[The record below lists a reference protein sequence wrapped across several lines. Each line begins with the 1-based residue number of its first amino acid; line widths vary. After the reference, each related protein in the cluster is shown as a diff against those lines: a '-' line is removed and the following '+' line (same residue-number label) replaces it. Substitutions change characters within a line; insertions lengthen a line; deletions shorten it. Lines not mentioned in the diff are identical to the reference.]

1 MLNPANYST
10 ISFPLLGIEIDPI
23 RYFNIGPLTVH
34 LYGVVIAFG
43 LLLAG
48 VYCSRRSKRA
58 GLTEDDIL
66 DGILWITP
74 FAVICARI
82 YYCVFSWA
90 DYADNPISVLYIWN
104 GGLAIYGAVIGAFVG
119 VAIYCRIKKCALP
132 ALLDLVV
139 MGFLI
144 GQFVGRWGN
153 FFNREAF
160 GAPTMAFSRM
170 GLYNTVTGQWEYYHP
185 TFLYESL
192 WNLVGLLLIVLI
204 VAKHRRFDGE
214 NTLCYFLWYGLGRFW
229 IEGLRTD
236 SLYLF
241 DWTIGGA
248 PIRVSQ
254 ALSAVMVLVS
264 AFLLV
269 WNLWVKPHKPEELYV
284 NIVAAREA
292 AKAEETPEE

>member
-1 MLNPANYST
+1 MLNPANYSA

-119 VAIYCRIKKCALP
+119 VAIYCRIK
-132 ALLDLVV
+132 
-139 MGFLI
+139 
-144 GQFVGRWGN
+144 R
-153 FFNREAF
+153 
-160 GAPTMAFSRM
+160 
-170 GLYNTVTGQWEYYHP
+170 
-185 TFLYESL
+185 
-192 WNLVGLLLIVLI
+192 
-204 VAKHRRFDGE
+204 
-214 NTLCYFLWYGLGRFW
+214 
-229 IEGLRTD
+229 LR
-236 SLYLF
+236 
-241 DWTIGGA
+241 
-248 PIRVSQ
+248 
-254 ALSAVMVLVS
+254 
-264 AFLLV
+264 
-269 WNLWVKPHKPEELYV
+269 
-284 NIVAAREA
+284 
-292 AKAEETPEE
+292 

>member
-119 VAIYCRIKKCALP
+119 VAIYCRIKKCSLP

-144 GQFVGRWGN
+144 GPFVGRWGN

-192 WNLVGLLLIVLI
+192 WNLIGLVILHIWS
-204 VAKHRRFDGE
+204 KKGKRKYDGQA
-214 NTLCYFLWYGLGRFW
+214 FLMYVCWYGIGRAW
-229 IEGLRTD
+229 IEGLRQD
-236 SLYLF
+236 SLYISRT
-241 DWTIGGA
+241 D
-248 PIRVSQ
+248 IRVSQ
-254 ALSAVMVLVS
+254 LLALCSA
-264 AFLLV
+264 
-269 WNLWVKPHKPEELYV
+269 
-284 NIVAAREA
+284 IVAVGIMIYVAR
-292 AKAEETPEE
+292 KHPDPEKMFVNRKENEI

>member
-23 RYFNIGPLTVH
+23 RYFNIGPLTIH

-170 GLYNTVTGQWEYYHP
+170 GLYNTVTGQWEYP
-185 TFLYESL
+185 PSCTKAC
-192 WNLVGLLLIVLI
+192 GI
-204 VAKHRRFDGE
+204 
-214 NTLCYFLWYGLGRFW
+214 
-229 IEGLRTD
+229 LRA
-236 SLYLF
+236 S
-241 DWTIGGA
+241 
-248 PIRVSQ
+248 
-254 ALSAVMVLVS
+254 
-264 AFLLV
+264 
-269 WNLWVKPHKPEELYV
+269 
-284 NIVAAREA
+284 
-292 AKAEETPEE
+292 